1 MLNHITHLPTAT
13 LSTDQSNRSPGFWN
27 FQLRLRL
34 SLDSED
40 GFRTAWLS
48 KRQSLT
54 TVLLRAPITQMIFF
68 NQSFK
73 HCQTASNKVAKR
85 TNLWL
90 PNTSRLT
97 RAWGIWFLTFACPR
111 YFSIGRLRWLIQRKR
126 YFQKKKKNFA
136 VVGVVTLIAWHE
148 WFSCKSREW
157 KSVVNASRCRKT
169 SNMKIPRCPLA
180 KYLKK
185 LHQRASLSL
194 SLSHAPGD
202 GH

>member
-1 MLNHITHLPTAT
+1 MSFRTLWRVCFSKIVKSSLKIAFAQVVETSVTNNSPSQGSNHPDDLFQSKLQT
-13 LSTDQSNRSPGFWN
+13 LSNSIKQGGQTNKSLVTKHFTFDQGLRNLIFNFCMSAIFLNREATMA
-27 FQLRLRL
+27 
-34 SLDSED
+34 DS
-40 GFRTAWLS
+40 TKA
-48 KRQSLT
+48 
-54 TVLLRAPITQMIFF
+54 LLP
-68 NQSFK
+68 K
-73 HCQTASNKVAKR
+73 
-85 TNLWL
+85 
-90 PNTSRLT
+90 
-97 RAWGIWFLTFACPR
+97 
-111 YFSIGRLRWLIQRKR
+111 
-126 YFQKKKKNFA
+126 KKKKNFA